1 LAYWIWS
8 FSMILNGYKNK
19 SVQKLTNAV
28 SWIGAFLSSSK
39 DDSTYKDI
47 LFHDKIL
54 SALADNS

>member
-1 LAYWIWS
+1 
-8 FSMILNGYKNK
+8 MILNGYKNK
-19 SVQKLTNAV
+19 SVEKLTNAV

-47 LFHDKIL
+47 LFNDKIL